1 MPDFVQIL
9 ATTRCTSATPVVRSI
24 AQHDEV
30 MDVMAHLPSGV
41 SQRDVAD
48 LLGLSVSTV
57 SRALSDNDRV
67 SDLTKRAVRD
77 AARTLAS
84 RRSAIATETE
94 ATPSRPMIGLIN
106 SGLSNDRNPQSLD
119 VNFAEVLSGVEQAS
133 ARAGYIPYPWQES
146 WRLLT
151 DEGNGFLG
159 HVMGIITVGGVISP
173 EVIDVVRRRGLP
185 VVIVGAQYPGSGITS
200 VGSDNTTGTL
210 LAVHHLLALGHLRIA
225 LINGPAETHTSHEK
239 LAGYLLA
246 LAEAGVPL
254 QPELIRSR
262 DGELSFDETAG
273 DAMATQLLRLD
284 EPPTAVV
291 CAFDQFVTGVYRAAS
306 RLGVSVPDDLSVVG
320 FHDDDVAR
328 FAIPPVTTIHVRRAQ
343 WGEAAVDL
351 LLRLLE
357 PGAIRGTHTLLPVHL
372 IERESTAPPR
382 ASPTVG

>member
-1 MPDFVQIL
+1 
-9 ATTRCTSATPVVRSI
+9 
-24 AQHDEV
+24 
-30 MDVMAHLPSGV
+30 MAELPSGV

-77 AARTLAS
+77 AAQTLAT
-84 RRSAIATETE
+84 RNAGAATT
-94 ATPSRPMIGLIN
+94 ANGTANRPMIGLIN

-119 VNFAEVLSGVEQAS
+119 VNFAEVLSGVEGAC
-133 ARAGYIPYPWQES
+133 ARAGHIPYPWQES
-146 WRLLT
+146 FRLLT
-151 DEGNGFLG
+151 DEGTGFFT
-159 HVMGIITVGGVISP
+159 HVAGIITVGGVISP
-173 EVIDVVRRRGLP
+173 DVIDEVRRRGLP
-185 VVIVGAQYPGSGITS
+185 VVIVGAQYPGSGVTS

-210 LAVHHLLALGHLRIA
+210 LAVRHLLALGHRRIA

-254 QPELIRSR
+254 QPALIRSR

-273 DAMATQLLRLD
+273 DAMASQLLGLD
-284 EPPTAVV
+284 EPPTAIV

-306 RLGVSVPDDLSVVG
+306 RLGLSIPADLSVVG

-343 WGEAAVDL
+343 WGEVAVEL
-351 LLRLLE
+351 LLRLRD
-357 PGAIRGTHTLLPVHL
+357 PGTIRGTHTLIPVRL

-382 ASPTVG
+382 ASPR